1 MALTWGQ
8 VAYIIVCVTTTT
20 TNFEPDQVFF
30 VLINYL
36 CISYVLFVDIFTR
49 SFDDFILMKFPI
61 AVFFPASPF
70 ITFGDFCQLPRL
82 LHPPRLLF
90 WSNSASLTV
99 YSTLPFYLKLDSSV
113 GAYNSI
119 LRNMRLFCVL
129 WKNIASYN
137 FILRDLI
144 RRNIISHDVI

>member
-70 ITFGDFCQLPRL
+70 ITFGDFCQLPRYCT
-82 LHPPRLLF
+82 LH
-90 WSNSASLTV
+90 V
-99 YSTLPFYLKLDSSV
+99 YYFGQTLPASPFILPSPSIWNLIVVLEPIIPYCAIWGYFASYEK
-113 GAYNSI
+113 I
-119 LRNMRLFCVL
+119 LRL
-129 WKNIASYN
+129 
-137 FILRDLI
+137 
-144 RRNIISHDVI
+144 IISYCAIL